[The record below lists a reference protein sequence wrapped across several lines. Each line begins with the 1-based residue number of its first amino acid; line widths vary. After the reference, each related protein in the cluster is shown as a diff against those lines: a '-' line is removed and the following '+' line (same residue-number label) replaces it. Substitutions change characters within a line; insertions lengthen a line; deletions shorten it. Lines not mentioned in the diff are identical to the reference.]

1 MEAYECDADTKD
13 RIDTPSPKIQNSFVT
28 VCIKST
34 FDDIVVGSIKE
45 LTLTETSSGLISK
58 AIDNSAVNR
67 ITKVVSSLRLKKV
80 SVTTRLIGAF
90 FTDLGDDASTIAITG
105 IAVLEFSSG
114 ARKLVNIGN
123 SAANQQTFLFDR
135 ALLGGANDD
144 PLGEFDV
151 SVGISNKNGAA
162 SAATQAKR
170 FFAALFSAIMGSALV
185 L

>member
-58 AIDNSAVNR
+58 AIDNSAVNL
-67 ITKVVSSLRLKKV
+67 ITEVSSLRLKKV

>member
-67 ITKVVSSLRLKKV
+67 ITEVSSLRLKKV

>member
-13 RIDTPSPKIQNSFVT
+13 RIDTPSPKIQNSFVM

-58 AIDNSAVNR
+58 AIDNSAVNL
-67 ITKVVSSLRLKKV
+67 ITEVSSLRLKKV

-123 SAANQQTFLFDR
+123 SAANQQTLFDR

>member
-123 SAANQQTFLFDR
+123 SAANQQTLFDR

-151 SVGISNKNGAA
+151 SVGISNKNGAV

>member
-58 AIDNSAVNR
+58 AIDNSAVNL
-67 ITKVVSSLRLKKV
+67 ITEVSSLRLKKV

-105 IAVLEFSSG
+105 IVVLEFSSG